1 MKKLLLA
8 TTAFVGLAATSAVAA
23 DMAVKAPRPAPCPCA
38 CDAAQFDGGYIGI
51 SGGGAKHIANR
62 TDLDGFLDGTG
73 GVTTVTD
80 KWGGIVGLTLG
91 YNWARCHTL
100 WGFEIDGS
108 WVGTNKTVT
117 TDPNGGVGAQET
129 LENRLNAFVTA
140 RIRSGMAWDN
150 MLVYFTGGV
159 AAARFKTT
167 WEDLNGGATPF
178 DTVEFSEW
186 RWGWVAGFGTEW
198 AWTPNLTFKSEVLYA
213 NFTDRDK
220 SFVFP
225 AFGPAAFTH
234 SDSVWVARVGLN
246 YRWGGYAAGPV
257 AARY

>member
-8 TTAFVGLAATSAVAA
+8 TTAFGALAATSALAA

-51 SGGGAKHIANR
+51 SGGAVKHIANR
-62 TDLDGFLDGTG
+62 TDQDEFLVDASTL
-73 GVTTVTD
+73 VTE
-80 KWGGIVGLTLG
+80 KWGGIVGGTLG

-108 WVGTNKTVT
+108 WASVNKTLT
-117 TDPNGGVGAQET
+117 LLPNSIVPSSV
-129 LENRLNAFVTA
+129 ENRMDSFWTA
-140 RIRSGMAWDN
+140 RVRSGIAWDN
-150 MLVYFTGGV
+150 MLLYLTGGF
-159 AAARFKTT
+159 AAARFRTT
-167 WEDLNGGATPF
+167 WQDFNNGLAPF
-178 DTVEFSEW
+178 DTVEFKEW

-213 NFTDRDK
+213 NFADREQ
-220 SFVFP
+220 SFAFP
-225 AFGPAAFTH
+225 AFGPATFTH
-234 SDSVWVARVGLN
+234 SDAVWVTRVGLN

-257 AARY
+257 AGRY